1 MPRLSLGPFPLLS
14 HARHMSAWVAV
25 CPVLLRTMPL
35 TLAWSSGWCS
45 KWKRKKRSAV
55 LLFREVVLV
64 SRGFVLWSNRFCSRV
79 SDFGAALARVLG
91 GCMPGIVEDDAVD
104 LGLVLGL
111 VLEVEEEGEERG
123 LVILPEVVLIIR
135 GFVPRSDRLC
145 SRVSDFGV
153 ALVGVLVEVR
163 VRLVVVEESP
173 AVGRVVF
180 VCLLA
185 FVALEGVPVPP
196 VLVVVRVRLV
206 VVGASLVVG
215 RAVLC
220 LFWLCASFGFLSL
233 LCKVCP
239 TRMPT

>member
-1 MPRLSLGPFPLLS
+1 MVGESP
-14 HARHMSAWVAV
+14 AV
-25 CPVLLRTMPL
+25 SR
-35 TLAWSSGWCS
+35 
-45 KWKRKKRSAV
+45 
-55 LLFREVVLV
+55 VVLV
-64 SRGFVLWSNRFCSRV
+64 GLLACEALEGAPVPLVLVVVRVRVGVSPSSVFGSLSPFVACPSPVC
-79 SDFGAALARVLG
+79 LG
-91 GCMPGIVEDDAVD
+91 GCVPGIVEDDAVD
-104 LGLVLGL
+104 LCLVLGL

-233 LCKVCP
+233 LCRVCP